1 VIVSAHDGYP
11 RWVESGADF
20 IEIDIRRTR
29 RQVVVVAHDPLRW
42 WRRYVRFDEVLER
55 VPQTTGLHLDLKEAG
70 YERELVSR
78 VLEKWPAEKVVVTP
92 EVMDSATAIKA
103 SFPQVRVSPI
113 DFLTRDKQFGIAAG
127 TKPVWVWT
135 VDDERE
141 MEKFFNEERV
151 EALITNRPDRALRLR
166 TARS

>member
-1 VIVSAHDGYP
+1 VIVSAHNGYP
-11 RWVESGADF
+11 RWLNSGADF

-55 VPQTTGLHLDLKEAG
+55 VPKATGLHLDLKEAG

-113 DFLTRDKQFGIAAG
+113 DFLTLDKRLAVAEG

-141 MEKFFNEERV
+141 MEKFFNDQRV